1 MSDTTDEKTLDD
13 LLTDLRVAMF
23 TTTTDDGTLRSIPMA
38 RQDTDLDPAELWFIT
53 AKDTEHTQDVVK
65 RPDVQLTF
73 SSSDSWV
80 ALTGRAEVVDD
91 TAKLEELWN
100 TFAEAWLPE
109 GPEGD
114 RSTLIKVRVDRA
126 EYWDTP
132 GSKVATAISLVK
144 SKLTG
149 EPYKSDHGVVENP

>member
-1 MSDTTDEKTLDD
+1 MSTGEEKTLDD
-13 LLTDLRVAMF
+13 LLTDLRIAMF
-23 TTTTDDGTLRSIPMA
+23 TTTTDDDTLRSIPMA

-53 AKDTEHTQDVVK
+53 AKDTEHTQDVAK

-91 TAKLEELWN
+91 LDKLKELWSS
-100 TFAEAWLPE
+100 FAEAWLPE
-109 GPEGD
+109 GPEGSN
-114 RSTLIKVRVDRA
+114 STLIKVRVDRA

-144 SKLTG
+144 SKVTG

>member
-1 MSDTTDEKTLDD
+1 MTSTDEKTLDD
-13 LLTDLRVAMF
+13 LRIAMF
-23 TTTTDDGTLRSIPMA
+23 TTVTDDGTLRSIPMA
-38 RQDTDLDPAELWFIT
+38 RQDTDLDPAEMWFIT
-53 AKDTEHTQDVVK
+53 AKDTEHTRDVQQ

-109 GPEGD
+109 GPDGD
-114 RSTLIKVRVDRA
+114 RSTLLKVRVDRA

-144 SKLTG
+144 SKVTG